1 MRTNIGLAVAVCAGL
16 CFGMPSIVHAQDAQP
31 ESGQQAKP
39 KHEVPP
45 VFSKLTFD
53 EAMKQAK
60 DADKVLVVKFTAEWC
75 GPCKM
80 MDRTTWRDE
89 RVEKWVKDNAVAIQV
104 DVDKDRKVA
113 EQNNISA
120 MPTMIAFRKGEM
132 VERTVGYRTA
142 DQLLPWLE
150 RAKNGEQKVAGLEAI
165 ALPPDDKPEDG
176 SKRMD
181 MRERMNSARDLV
193 DAEKFDNA
201 TKEYLWL
208 WKNMLAKQ
216 PSMYGVRLSYMA
228 GDMTR
233 LADKHKPAKDAFIQL
248 RDETETRL
256 KSPEKTFDDLIDWMV
271 LNDVIGQDVKTL
283 EWYDRVKNDPDVGPT
298 FDRVDFHLVQIL
310 EKHERWADLG
320 KLTKDPVG
328 KVRDDHAMWAQIPQ
342 VPNADAEMKAH
353 LKQLQANNFRTTT
366 SRIYAGQLA
375 AGRDGEADKVLAEAI
390 KLDDTPEMR
399 VALVKMAIKVG
410 QPRQSHGAL
419 LEETA
424 KKNEDAAQTLRD
436 LRKAL
441 ADRAG

>member
-1 MRTNIGLAVAVCAGL
+1 MSKKMVLAVAVCAGL
-16 CFGMPSIVHAQDAQP
+16 CLGMPGTLHAQDKQP
-31 ESGQQAKP
+31 EGGQQAKP

-45 VFSKLTFD
+45 VFSKLAFD
-53 EAMKQAK
+53 DAMKQAK

-89 RVEKWVKDNAVAIQV
+89 RIEKWVKDNAVAIQV
-104 DVDKDRKVA
+104 DVDKDRNVA

-132 VERTVGYRTA
+132 VERTVGYRSA

-165 ALPPDDKPEDG
+165 ALPADGKPEDG
-176 SKRMD
+176 SKRMNMQD
-181 MRERMNSARDLV
+181 RLTAARDLM

-208 WKNMLAKQ
+208 WKNMLAKD
-216 PSMYGVRLSYMA
+216 PAMYGVRLSFMA
-228 GDMTR
+228 SDMTR
-233 LADKHKPAKDAFIQL
+233 LANEHKPAKDAFIQV
-248 RDETETRL
+248 RDETEARL
-256 KSPEKTFDDLIDWMV
+256 RSPEKTFEDLNDWMV
-271 LNDVIGQDVKTL
+271 LNDVVGQNVKTL
-283 EWYDRVKNDPDVGPT
+283 EWFDRVKNDPDVGPT
-298 FDRVDFHLVQIL
+298 FDRVGFRLTELL
-310 EKHERWADLG
+310 EKHERWADFG
-320 KLTKDPVG
+320 KLTKNPVT
-328 KVRDDHAMWAQIPQ
+328 KLRQDHAMWAQIPPI
-342 VPNADAEMKAH
+342 PNADAEMKAH
-353 LKQLQANNFRTTT
+353 LKQLQADNFRTTA

-410 QPRQSHGAL
+410 QPRQNHEAL
-419 LEETA
+419 LEDAA